1 MDINYTQNSQ
11 ALRKSLSALKEMN
24 LFKSKHLHVINHFGA
39 DKSLNSNIHTM
50 QTNPGYSR
58 NSLGGIYTK

>member
-1 MDINYTQNSQ
+1 
-11 ALRKSLSALKEMN
+11 MN
-24 LFKSKHLHVINHFGA
+24 LLKSKDLHVINHGGA

-58 NSLGGIYTK
+58 NALGGIYTKWWAYLYH